1 MLALYIDKEGSAEE
15 KLGIY
20 FDMYDVDKNNALDMK
35 EIKKM
40 ITAIKSQVMCQ
51 TVAHCLANEIF
62 ELAIF
67 AKVLLFSRS
76 CSGNLTKMT
85 MEMFL
90 RMSLSRC
97 SRRIL
102 TLSNTLQMLSFVAIQ
117 SNLSF
122 HF

>member
-51 TVAHCLANEIF
+51 TVAHCLSNEIF
-62 ELAIF
+62 KLEIGAVSKI
-67 AKVLLFSRS
+67 
-76 CSGNLTKMT
+76 
-85 MEMFL
+85 
-90 RMSLSRC
+90 
-97 SRRIL
+97 
-102 TLSNTLQMLSFVAIQ
+102 
-117 SNLSF
+117 
-122 HF
+122 